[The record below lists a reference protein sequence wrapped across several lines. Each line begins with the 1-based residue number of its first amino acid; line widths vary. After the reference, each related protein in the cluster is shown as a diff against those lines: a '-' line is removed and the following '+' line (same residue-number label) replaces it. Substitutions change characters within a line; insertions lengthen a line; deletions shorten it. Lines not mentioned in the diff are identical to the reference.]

1 MRKPAF
7 LFLAVL
13 LLVLLLPLSVYAPGR
28 TPYPQGNTSAPGS
41 LSTAPQVQPEIPAL
55 SRPVLALSDIP
66 QYNGSLYITLNSGNP
81 TFYKNQY
88 TTDSYEYYSDLD
100 VLGRCGTVV
109 ACIGT
114 DLMPTEDRDSIGSV
128 IPSGWMQAYYS
139 KDLIPGGYLYNRSH
153 LIGWQLTGE
162 NANTKNLITGT
173 QEFNQSGML
182 LFENMIADYIKE
194 THNHVLYRVTPVYDG
209 SDPVARGVHV
219 EAWSVEDEGDGICVN
234 VFVYNVQPGIVI
246 DYATGESR
254 PEKAGSG
261 NAGTVQKF
269 VLNTSSMKFHTPDCK
284 SVATIKKNNK
294 ASYAG
299 IREELIKDGYSPCG
313 SCTP

>member
-1 MRKPAF
+1 MRKPAL

-13 LLVLLLPLSVYAPGR
+13 LLVLLLPLSVYAPDK
-28 TPYPQGNTSAPGS
+28 TPYPQDSTSAPGS
-41 LSTAPQVQPEIPAL
+41 PSTAPEVHPEIPAL
-55 SRPVLALSDIP
+55 SQPELDLSDIP
-66 QYNGSLYITLNSGNP
+66 QYSGSLYISLNSGNP

-100 VLGRCGTVV
+100 ILGRCGTVV

-114 DLMPTEDRDSIGSV
+114 DLMPTEDRESIGSV
-128 IPSGWMQAYYS
+128 IPSGWIQAYYS

-162 NANTKNLITGT
+162 NANAQNLITGT

-194 THNHVLYRVTPVYDG
+194 THNHVLYRVTPVYAG

-219 EAWSVEDEGDGICVN
+219 EALSVEDEGDGICLN
-234 VFVYNVQPGIVI
+234 VFVYNVQTGIVI
-246 DYATGESR
+246 DYSTGESH
-254 PEKAGSG
+254 PEKNG
-261 NAGTVQKF
+261 NEHAGTVQKF
-269 VLNTSSMKFHTPDCK
+269 VLNTSSMKFHSHDCK
-284 SVATIKKNNK
+284 SVGTIKKNNK
-294 ASYAG
+294 ASYTG
-299 IREELIKDGYSPCG
+299 TREELIKDGYSPCD